1 MKEISEII
9 NAYDKAVL
17 AGKSTAL
24 ATVVHVDG
32 SSYRRPGARMLVD
45 DEGFL
50 TGAISGGCLEGDA
63 LRKAMLA
70 LSQQKTKL
78 VTYDTS
84 NEDDMTIGIQLG
96 CAGIIQVLF
105 EPINS
110 SSPYNPIELIR
121 ESISRRQHAVL
132 LTLFNLDNKNQ
143 EQRGTCLLLQE
154 DGILRGDIQHQDFQ
168 DALVNDMKDVLQ
180 SGKSIFKSYVDQH
193 ESSTAFIEFMQPAVS
208 LVIVGAGNDAIP
220 MMQIANTLGWDI
232 RVVDGRNT
240 HAKPEKFQTA
250 CQVLV
255 SKPEEVLGQLPID
268 DRTAFVMMTHNYNYD
283 IAMLKALLPMDIP
296 YIGMLGPKKKTARML
311 KEIQDAGLK
320 IDDKMLEKVYGPTG
334 LELGA
339 ETPEEIALSIT
350 AEILSVMNG
359 TPGGQLKRKND
370 VIHSRS
376 GTSIMVKNINK

>member
-17 AGKSTAL
+17 DGKSTAL

-193 ESSTAFIEFMQPAVS
+193 QSNTAFIEFMQPAVS

-232 RVVDGRNT
+232 RVVDGRNS

>member
-1 MKEISEII
+1 M
-9 NAYDKAVL
+9 
-17 AGKSTAL
+17 

-63 LRKAMLA
+63 LRKAMHA

-78 VTYDTS
+78 VTSDTS
-84 NEDDMTIGIQLG
+84 NEDEMSIGIQLG
-96 CAGIIQVLF
+96 CAGVIQVLF

-110 SSPYNPIELIR
+110 SLHYNPIELIR
-121 ESISRRQHAVL
+121 RSISKRQDAVL
-132 LTLFNLDNKNQ
+132 LTLFNLDLKNH
-143 EQRGTCLLLQE
+143 EQNGTCLLMEE
-154 DGILRGDIQHQDFQ
+154 DGLQYQQLHDTFIK
-168 DALVNDMKDVLQ
+168 DMKEVLAAR
-180 SGKSIFKSYVDQH
+180 KSIFKSYVVEDK
-193 ESSTAFIEFMQPAVS
+193 SITAFIEFMLPPIS

-220 MMQIANTLGWDI
+220 MMQIANTLGWDVRI
-232 RVVDGRNT
+232 VDGRNT
-240 HAKPEKFQTA
+240 HARPEKFQSA

-255 SKPEEVLGQLPID
+255 SKPEDVLEQLPID

-283 IAMLKALLPMDIP
+283 MAMLKALLSMDIP
-296 YIGMLGPKKKTARML
+296 YIGMLGPKKKTDRML
-311 KEIQDAGLK
+311 KEIQDAGVWL
-320 IDDKMLEKVYGPTG
+320 DDKILEKVHGPTG

-359 TPGGQLKRKND
+359 THGGQLKKKTD
-370 VIHSRS
+370 VIHSRIDA
-376 GTSIMVKNINK
+376 SISIKKYN

>member
-1 MKEISEII
+1 MKELSEII

-105 EPINS
+105 EPINN

-154 DGILRGDIQHQDFQ
+154 DGILRGDIHHQDFQ

-193 ESSTAFIEFMQPAVS
+193 QSNTAFIEFMQPAVS

-283 IAMLKALLPMDIP
+283 IAMLKALLPIDIP

-339 ETPEEIALSIT
+339 ETPEDIALSIT

-376 GTSIMVKNINK
+376 DTSIMVKNINK

>member
-17 AGKSTAL
+17 DGKSTAL

-105 EPINS
+105 EPINN

-193 ESSTAFIEFMQPAVS
+193 QSNTAFIEFMQPAVS

-232 RVVDGRNT
+232 RVVDGRNS

>member
-143 EQRGTCLLLQE
+143 EQGGTCLLLQE

-193 ESSTAFIEFMQPAVS
+193 QSNTAFIEFMQPAVS

>member
-1 MKEISEII
+1 M
-9 NAYDKAVL
+9 A

-45 DEGFL
+45 DEGVL

-63 LRKAMLA
+63 LRKAMHA

-78 VTYDTS
+78 VAFDTS
-84 NEDDMTIGIQLG
+84 NEDDMSIGIQLG
-96 CAGIIQVLF
+96 CAGVIQVLF

-110 SSPYNPIELIR
+110 SLPYNPIELIR
-121 ESISRRQHAVL
+121 RSISTRQDAVL
-132 LTLFNLDNKNQ
+132 LTLFNLDLKNQ
-143 EQRGTCLLLQE
+143 EQNGTCLLMEEGGSLI
-154 DGILRGDIQHQDFQ
+154 GNIQYQQLHDSFME
-168 DALVNDMKDVLQ
+168 DMKEVLAA
-180 SGKSIFKSYVDQH
+180 GKSIFKSYLIGDA
-193 ESSTAFIEFMQPAVS
+193 SITAFIEFMQPPIS

-232 RVVDGRNT
+232 RIVDGRNT
-240 HAKPEKFQTA
+240 HARPEKFQSA

-255 SKPEEVLGQLPID
+255 SKPEDVLKQLSID
-268 DRTAFVMMTHNYNYD
+268 ARTAFVMMTHNYNYD
-283 IAMLKALLPMDIP
+283 LSMLKVLLPMGIP
-296 YIGMLGPKKKTARML
+296 YIGMLGPKKKTDRML
-311 KEIQDAGLK
+311 KEIQDAGVELDEK
-320 IDDKMLEKVYGPTG
+320 ILDKVYGPTG

-359 TPGGQLKRKND
+359 ALGGQLKKKTD
-370 VIHSRS
+370 VIHSRID
-376 GTSIMVKNINK
+376 TSISIKKSN

>member
-1 MKEISEII
+1 MKELSEII

-70 LSQQKTKL
+70 LSQQKIKL

-105 EPINS
+105 EPINN
-110 SSPYNPIELIR
+110 SSPFNPIELIR

-143 EQRGTCLLLQE
+143 DQGGTCMLLQQ
-154 DGILRGDIQHQDFQ
+154 DGSLRGYNQHQEFQ
-168 DALVNDMKDVLQ
+168 SIFINDMQEVLQ
-180 SGKSIFKSYVDQH
+180 SGKSMFKSHVDQH
-193 ESSTAFIEFMQPAVS
+193 KSTTAFIEFMQPTVS

-220 MMQIANTLGWDI
+220 MMQIAHTLGWDV

-255 SKPEEVLGQLPID
+255 SKPEEVLEHLLID
-268 DRTAFVMMTHNYNYD
+268 GRTAFVMMTHNYNYD

-296 YIGMLGPKKKTARML
+296 YIGMLGPKKKTERML
-311 KEIQDAGLK
+311 KEIQEAGLT

-350 AEILSVMNG
+350 AEILSVLNG
-359 TPGGQLKRKND
+359 TPGGQLKVKTD
-370 VIHSRS
+370 VIHSRAD
-376 GTSIMVKNINK
+376 TSIKVKNIN

>member
-1 MKEISEII
+1 MKELSEII

-105 EPINS
+105 EPINN

-121 ESISRRQHAVL
+121 ELISRRQHAVL

-220 MMQIANTLGWDI
+220 IMQIANTLGWDI

-376 GTSIMVKNINK
+376 DTSIMVKNINK

>member
-1 MKEISEII
+1 LKELSEII

-17 AGKSTAL
+17 DGKSTAL

-105 EPINS
+105 EPINN

-193 ESSTAFIEFMQPAVS
+193 QSNTAFIEFMQPAVS

-220 MMQIANTLGWDI
+220 IMQIANTLGWDI
-232 RVVDGRNT
+232 RVVDGRNS

>member
-1 MKEISEII
+1 MKELSEII

-105 EPINS
+105 EPINN

-154 DGILRGDIQHQDFQ
+154 DGILRGDIHHQDFQ

-193 ESSTAFIEFMQPAVS
+193 QSNTAFIEFMQPAVS

-376 GTSIMVKNINK
+376 DTSIMVKNINK

>member
-105 EPINS
+105 EPINN

>member
-1 MKEISEII
+1 MKELSEII

-105 EPINS
+105 EPINN

-154 DGILRGDIQHQDFQ
+154 DGILRGDIHHQDFQ

-193 ESSTAFIEFMQPAVS
+193 QSNTAFIEFMQPAVS

-376 GTSIMVKNINK
+376 DTSIMIKNINK

>member
-1 MKEISEII
+1 MKELSEII

-17 AGKSTAL
+17 DGKSTAL

-105 EPINS
+105 EPINN

-193 ESSTAFIEFMQPAVS
+193 QSNTAFIEFMQPAVS

-220 MMQIANTLGWDI
+220 IMQIANTLGWDI
-232 RVVDGRNT
+232 RVVDGRNS